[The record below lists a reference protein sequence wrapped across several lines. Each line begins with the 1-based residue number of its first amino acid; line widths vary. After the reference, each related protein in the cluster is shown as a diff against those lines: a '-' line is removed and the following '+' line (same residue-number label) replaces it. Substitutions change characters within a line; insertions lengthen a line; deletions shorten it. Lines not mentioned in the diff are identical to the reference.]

1 MRIAIVG
8 SGISG
13 LICAHLL
20 GKEYDVTLFES
31 DSRPGG
37 HVNTVKTKGQTGTF
51 NVDTGFIVFNRE
63 NYPNFV
69 RLIDKL
75 NVSSQETR
83 MGFSVRSENSGIEYS
98 GESLVGL
105 FGHWRNLT
113 KPETLGYG
121 DGYSQISQTRRKSSR
136 PR

>member
-20 GKEYDVTLFES
+20 GKEYNVTLFES

-83 MGFSVRSENSGIEYS
+83 MGFSVRSENSGIEYL
-98 GESLVGL
+98 SLI
-105 FGHWRNLT
+105 H
-113 KPETLGYG
+113 
-121 DGYSQISQTRRKSSR
+121 I
-136 PR
+136 

>member
-37 HVNTVKTKGQTGTF
+37 HVNTVKTSGQTGTF
-51 NVDTGFIVFNRE
+51 QVDTGFIVFNRE

-83 MGFSVRSENSGIEYS
+83 MGFSVRSENSELNTV
-98 GESLVGL
+98 ESLSSVCLVIG
-105 FGHWRNLT
+105 
-113 KPETLGYG
+113 ETLPARNIGVW
-121 DGYSQISQTRRKSSR
+121 
-136 PR
+136 